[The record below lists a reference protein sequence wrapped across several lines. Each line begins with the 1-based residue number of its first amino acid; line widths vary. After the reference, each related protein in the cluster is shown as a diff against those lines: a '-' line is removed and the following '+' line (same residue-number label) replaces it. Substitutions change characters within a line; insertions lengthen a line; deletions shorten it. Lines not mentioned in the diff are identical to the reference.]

1 MASTQLDL
9 WPQDIGSEDVLT
21 PEEILKAQADAIQA
35 RTNGLIRGEILR
47 HETDD
52 RIVLGMEIVSLRVD
66 SRVRLFE
73 AQHRREFEYPVAIKS
88 HQSGLPQFLKRE
100 YFVPGRSTLASVV
113 STLGAIDV
121 AFKGASGEWQTNE
134 WVANSPIEFT
144 DLVGKILG
152 TSEVMSAVISLIARS
167 QRSGSSP
174 EQPSDTEPE

>member
-1 MASTQLDL
+1 MASTALDL

-21 PEEILKAQADAIQA
+21 PEEILKAQAAAIQV

-47 HETDD
+47 HESDD

-88 HQSGLPQFLKRE
+88 HQSGLPSFLQAK
-100 YFVPGRSTLASVV
+100 YFVQGTISGSDFG
-113 STLGAIDV
+113 LGQVMKEAI
-121 AFKGASGEWQTNE
+121 GGWQTNE
-134 WVANSPIEFT
+134 WVANSPMEFT
-144 DLVGKILG
+144 ELVGKILG
-152 TSEVMSAVISLIARS
+152 TSEVKSAVISLIARS